1 MKYSLVLGAVVI
13 GIVVGSSVYAACVN
27 RVTLGPPCN
36 GIELYFCPAGCTK
49 TETNRDSRCV
59 AASGSSGGCCM
70 YVEADLTCSGGQCS
84 SCSTFQDVAVEYTG
98 YYPNWCCQDHPNGH
112 SKVCAPCP

>member
-1 MKYSLVLGAVVI
+1 
-13 GIVVGSSVYAACVN
+13 
-27 RVTLGPPCN
+27 
-36 GIELYFCPAGCTK
+36 
-49 TETNRDSRCV
+49 
-59 AASGSSGGCCM
+59 M